1 MISFNNLPQT
11 ITAAVGAIV
20 LSTMFL
26 SASVGPVHA
35 APTQTAQISGQAS
48 AQVHA

>member
-1 MISFNNLPQT
+1 MISFNTIPQT

-20 LSTMFL
+20 LSATFL

-35 APTQTAQISGQAS
+35 DQLHQTHTS
-48 AQVHA
+48 AQAHA